1 MKPEPVHIEA
11 KRYWNTEG
19 GRWSARI
26 INNERKIK
34 FGFLPNTNTNLEYQ
48 ELYREEEQQSRDSIV
63 ENNI

>member
-1 MKPEPVHIEA
+1 MPERVNIQA

-34 FGFLPNTNTNLEYQ
+34 FGFLPNTNTQLEYQ
-48 ELYREEEQQSRDSIV
+48 QLYREEEQHSQDSIV
-63 ENNI
+63 NNI